1 MRNFIKT
8 IVPTEGY
15 QEVKKIGERYVVHLE
30 GVEDGDITTCYECMT
45 DSEPN
50 LDELTQ
56 ELQEWKAYS
65 AERDLATA
73 KKIKIAELV
82 KYDSSTAVENFEI
95 HKGGKKFIDYWLKD
109 TLRQS
114 LKSAVQASIKE
125 GPTYNFDVREYGI
138 TLTLS
143 NTKFLSALETLEI
156 YAYTAYNVT
165 SRHMA
170 AINALTTK
178 EEVEEYDFTTGFP
191 QQLVFNAEDML
202 AHE

>member
-1 MRNFIKT
+1 MRQFIKT
-8 IVPTEGY
+8 ITPTEGY
-15 QEVKKIGERYVVHLE
+15 QEVKQVGKRYVVHLE
-30 GVEDGDITTCYECMT
+30 GVADGDITTCYECMT

-50 LDELTQ
+50 LAELTQ
-56 ELQEWKAYS
+56 ELQEWKAYR

-82 KYDSSTAVENFEI
+82 KYDKSSAVENFEI
-95 HKGGKKFIDYWLKD
+95 HKDGKKFIDYWLKVD
-109 TLRQS
+109 LRQS

-125 GPTYNFDVREYGI
+125 GPTYDFDVREYGI

-143 NTKFLSALETLEI
+143 NVKFLEALEVLEV
-156 YAYTAYNVT
+156 YSYTAYNVT

-178 EEVEEYDFTTGFP
+178 EAVESYDFTTGFP
-191 QQLVFNAEDML
+191 QQLVFNAEDL
-202 AHE
+202 LHHE